1 MRPLAARCLPLLA
14 AALLSACATTAPAP
28 VSPPATAPA
37 PQPVPVPAPVPAPP
51 AQPEA
56 RRAAAIPGFSADAAT
71 LTAFRRACPRLLKR
85 KDQSG
90 LTRPEDWQAACAD
103 IDTGTGGDAT
113 AFFQRHFA
121 PVRLNDGKGLAT
133 GYFEPEIAGL
143 RAPAPGAVPV
153 LARPPELV
161 DINLGAWDIE
171 GGTLRGLVRDN
182 QVVRAPDRAA
192 IERGA
197 FANRG
202 LELAWAANAV
212 DFFFLQ
218 IQGSGRLRMPD
229 GQILRIGYAGQNG
242 HDYVA
247 IGRLL
252 KDRGVFEKPGMAEI
266 KGWIRANPAEGAALM
281 RENPS
286 YIFMRRLPDDIDGP
300 IGSLGVPLLAEA
312 NVAAD
317 PAMLPLGAPVW
328 IETMVEGRPLRR
340 LAIASD
346 TGGAIKGPNRFDIFF
361 GGGEAAARKAGSL
374 AAPLSALLLLPRP
387 AAERLAP

>member
-1 MRPLAARCLPLLA
+1 MRPTGGRCLPLLA
-14 AALLSACATTAPAP
+14 AALLSACAGSPPAPIAQTPPPATNPTAPA
-28 VSPPATAPA
+28 AAR
-37 PQPVPVPAPVPAPP
+37 PQPAPP
-51 AQPEA
+51 TRPT
-56 RRAAAIPGFSADAAT
+56 AAVAPAIAGFSADAGA
-71 LTAFRRACPRLLKR
+71 LAAFRRACPRLQTR
-85 KDQSG
+85 MDQSG
-90 LTRPEDWQAACAD
+90 LTTSADWKAACAD
-103 IDTGTGGDAT
+103 TDSNPTS
-113 AFFQRHFA
+113 FFQRHFT
-121 PVRLNDGKGLAT
+121 PVRLADGKGLAT

-143 RAPAPGAVPV
+143 RTPAPGAVPV
-153 LARPPELV
+153 LSRPPELV
-161 DINLGAWDIE
+161 DINLSNWNIE
-171 GGTLRGLVRDN
+171 GGTLRGVVRGN
-182 QVVRAPDRAA
+182 QVVRAPNRAA

-202 LELAWAANAV
+202 LELAWAADAV

-229 GQILRIGYAGQNG
+229 GQILRIGYAAQNG
-242 HDYVA
+242 HQYVA

-252 KDRGVFEKPGMAEI
+252 KDRGILEKPGMAEI

-328 IETMVEGRPLRR
+328 IETTVEGQPFRR
-340 LAIASD
+340 LSVASD

-361 GGGEAAARKAGSL
+361 GGGEAAARKAGGL
-374 AAPLSALLLLPRP
+374 ASPLSAVVLLPN
-387 AAERLAP
+387 AAAQRLTP